1 MTMAA
6 RILVVDDDQSM
17 CEAIEK
23 SMRLR
28 GFDIAWDTRADD
40 ALARLAAERFDV
52 LLADLNMP
60 GMNGISLCERTKD
73 NWPDVPVVIITAFG
87 SLDSAIAAIRAGAF
101 DFVTK
106 PIQMDMLAISLRRAA
121 DLHALREEV
130 KVLHATVQEFRHY
143 GELLGSSTRM
153 QSLYEQMRRIACSD
167 SSVLIAGE
175 SGTGKELAARTLHLQ
190 SHRNASPFVAVNCA
204 NLPENLLESELF
216 GHTRGSFTDAREE
229 RKGLFLQAQGGTLV
243 LDEIAEFPLALQ
255 PKVLRALEAR
265 RVRPV
270 GSDAEIPFD
279 ARIIAITNRNLQS
292 AVEEGRFRQDLYY
305 RINVI
310 QLELPPLRSRRS
322 DILLLAQHFLEH
334 FRVLSGKNVTGI
346 SENVAER
353 LLAYEWPGNV
363 RELRNT
369 IERAVAVTREQ
380 RIAAEDLPEGIR
392 AYRPSRMVIE
402 GNDPAEL
409 VPMEEV
415 ERRYILH
422 VLKITGGNRTHAA
435 RILGLERRT
444 LQRKLAAYEVLEAQP
459 E

>member
-1 MTMAA
+1 MAA